1 MHKKR
6 YDYLIRERLH
16 KEKPMAD
23 SGRMVVKV
31 GLLGCGT
38 IGSGVF
44 HLIQKNA
51 EALAGAAGRP
61 IVVSRILV
69 KDLDE
74 PRPFEAD
81 RSLMETDPASVIDD
95 PDIDIF
101 IEVMGGT
108 DPAREIAMKV
118 LAGGRNLVTANKE
131 LVATHGRELIKAAE
145 ESGSELRFEASV
157 GGGIPLLRPLEESLG
172 GDNVLKVLGIV
183 NGTTNFILTRMS
195 TEGSSYAEAL
205 AGAQALGYAEAN
217 PEADVEGHD
226 AASKLAILSSIAFK
240 TGVEARQVYREGIT
254 AVRPEDLDNALELG
268 YAVKLLA
275 IAMLEEGGVSARVHP
290 TMIPV
295 AHPLASVTG
304 NFNAVFV
311 IGESVGELMFY
322 GQGAGS
328 LPTATAIL
336 GDVVNIA
343 RDLGRPASLNRSYWL
358 RPGPVMSMEDVITRF
373 YMVLKVVDQPGV
385 LAKIAGV
392 FGENSVSL
400 ESVVQKGIADQAQIV
415 LITHEVKERNFRAAR
430 AGLEGLDVVLEIPSV
445 IRVESG

>member
-1 MHKKR
+1 
-6 YDYLIRERLH
+6 
-16 KEKPMAD
+16 MAD
-23 SGRMVVKV
+23 SGGKVVNI

-44 HLIQKNA
+44 HLIRKNA
-51 EALAGAAGRP
+51 AALAEAAGKP
-61 IVVSRILV
+61 IRVSRILV
-69 KDLDE
+69 KDPDE

-81 RSLMETDPASVIDD
+81 ASLMETDPAAVIED
-95 PDIDIF
+95 PEIDIF

-108 DPAREIAMKV
+108 EPARDIAVKI
-118 LAGGRNLVTANKE
+118 LSGGRNLVTANKE
-131 LVATHGRELIKAAE
+131 LIATHGRELVEAAE
-145 ESGSELRFEASV
+145 KSGSELRFEASV

-183 NGTTNFILTRMS
+183 NGTTNYILTRMS
-195 TEGSSYAEAL
+195 TEGSTYADAL
-205 AGAQALGYAEAN
+205 SGAQALGYAEAD
-217 PEADVEGHD
+217 PVADVEGHD

-240 TGVEARQVYREGIT
+240 VGVEAGQVYREGIT
-254 AVRPEDLDNALELG
+254 AVRPDDLDNAREFG

-275 IAMLEEGGVSARVHP
+275 IAMRGEGGISARVHP
-290 TMIPV
+290 TMIPL
-295 AHPLASVTG
+295 AHPLASVAG

-343 RDLGRPASLNRSYWL
+343 RDLGRPASLSRSYWL
-358 RPGPVMSMEDVITRF
+358 RAGEVMPIEDVTTRF
-373 YMVLKVVDQPGV
+373 YMVLKVVDRPGV

-392 FGENSVSL
+392 FGENRVSL
-400 ESVVQKGIADQAQIV
+400 ESVVQKGIGDQAQIV

-430 AGLEGLDVVLEIPSV
+430 AGLDGLDEVLEIPSV
-445 IRVESG
+445 IRVESD